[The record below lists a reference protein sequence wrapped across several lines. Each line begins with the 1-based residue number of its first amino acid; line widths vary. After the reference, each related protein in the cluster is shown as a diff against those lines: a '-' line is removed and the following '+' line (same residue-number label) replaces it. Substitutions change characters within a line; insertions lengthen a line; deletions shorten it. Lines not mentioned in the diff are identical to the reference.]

1 MDLPLEPRLSI
12 GVQHVLAPTGY
23 DDAEGAAAG
32 RDLPETVR
40 LLDTLGFDSIWSG
53 DHVSFAGPI
62 LDPLIQLAQAAALS
76 DRLKIGTA
84 VYLLPLRHPA
94 PVAKQVA
101 SLDTVS
107 NGRVIFGV
115 GVGGEFPVE
124 FELCG
129 VPVQERGARLSEG
142 IRVLR
147 KLWSGE
153 TVAHDGRF
161 YPFPEAAIRPPP
173 AQPGGPPIWCGG
185 RADAALRRAGRL
197 ADGWMSYVVD
207 PKRYRRSLE
216 TIAVAAAAAN
226 RKLERFGTSH
236 LLFVR
241 LDEDRESALAFAA
254 EFLSVR
260 YAMDFS
266 RAAERYC
273 ALGEPAAVAEAIR
286 AFHAAGMRHLVVN
299 VLAPESEKAAHLQRF
314 GDDVMP
320 LLADLR

>member
-12 GVQHVLAPTGY
+12 GLQHVLAPTGY
-23 DDAEGAAAG
+23 DDAEGPAAG
-32 RDLPETVR
+32 RDLPELVR
-40 LLDTLGFDSIWSG
+40 LLDALGFDSIWSG
-53 DHVSFAGPI
+53 DHVAFAGPI
-62 LDPLIQLAQAAALS
+62 LDPLMQLAQAAALS
-76 DRLKIGTA
+76 ERLKIGTA
-84 VYLLPLRHPA
+84 VYLLPLRHPS

-101 SLDTVS
+101 TLDTIS

-115 GVGGEFPVE
+115 GVGGEFPLE
-124 FELCG
+124 FALCG
-129 VPVQERGARLSEG
+129 VPVEERGARLSEG

-153 TVAHDGRF
+153 AVANDGRF
-161 YPFPEAAIRPPP
+161 YPFPEVAIQPPP

-185 RADAALRRAGRL
+185 RADPALRRAGQL

-207 PKRYRRSLE
+207 PERYRRSLE
-216 TIAVAAAAAN
+216 TIAAAAADAG
-226 RKLERFGTSH
+226 RTLDRFGTSH

-241 LDEDRESALAFAA
+241 LDKDRESALAFAA

-273 ALGEPAAVAEAIR
+273 ALGTAAEVAEAIR
-286 AFHAAGMRHLVVN
+286 AFHTAGMRHLVVN
-299 VLAPESEKAAHLQRF
+299 TLAPESEKAAHLQRF
-314 GDDVMP
+314 ADEVMP

>member
-12 GVQHVLAPTGY
+12 GYQHVLAPTGY
-23 DDAEGAAAG
+23 DDTEGAAAG
-32 RDLPETVR
+32 RDLPEAVR
-40 LLDTLGFDSIWSG
+40 LLDALGFDSFWSG
-53 DHVSFAGPI
+53 DHVAFAGPI
-62 LDPLIQLAQAAALS
+62 LDPLMQLAQAAALS

-101 SLDTVS
+101 TLDTIS
-107 NGRVIFGV
+107 NGRMIFGV
-115 GVGGEFPVE
+115 GVGGEFPLE
-124 FELCG
+124 FQLCG
-129 VPVQERGARLSEG
+129 VRVEERGARLGEG

-153 TVAHDGRF
+153 AEAHDGRF
-161 YPFPEAAIRPPP
+161 YPFPEVAIQPPP
-173 AQPGGPPIWCGG
+173 EQPGGPPIWCGG

-216 TIAVAAAAAN
+216 TIAAAAAAAD

-241 LDEDRESALAFAA
+241 LDKDRESALAFAA

-273 ALGEPAAVAEAIR
+273 ALGTAGEVADAVR
-286 AFHAAGMRHLVVN
+286 AFHTAGMRHLVIN
-299 VLAPESEKAAHLQRF
+299 VLAHESEKAAHLQRF
-314 GDDVMP
+314 ADEVMP

>member
-1 MDLPLEPRLSI
+1 VDLPLEPRLSI
-12 GVQHVLAPTGY
+12 GLQHVLVPPGY
-23 DDAEGAAAG
+23 DDGEGPANG
-32 RDLPETVR
+32 GDLPEVVR
-40 LLDTLGFDSIWSG
+40 LLDALGYDSFWSG
-53 DHVSFAGPI
+53 DHVAFAGPI

-76 DRLKIGTA
+76 DRLTVGTA

-101 SLDTVS
+101 TLDTIS

-124 FELCG
+124 FQLCG
-129 VPVQERGARLSEG
+129 VPVAERGARLSEG

-153 TVAHDGRF
+153 AASHDGRF
-161 YPFPEAAIRPPP
+161 YPFPEVAIEPAP

-185 RADAALRRAGRL
+185 RADPALRRAGRI

-207 PKRYRRSLE
+207 PERYRRSLE
-216 TIAVAAAAAN
+216 TIAAAAAESG
-226 RKLERFGTSH
+226 RTLERFGTSH

-241 LDEDRESALAFAA
+241 LDKDRESALEFAA
-254 EFLSVR
+254 KFLSVR

-273 ALGEPAAVAEAIR
+273 ALGAPEEVADAIR
-286 AFHAAGMRHLVVN
+286 AFHTAGMRHLVLN
-299 VLAPESEKAAHLQRF
+299 MLAPESQKAAHLQRF
-314 GDDVMP
+314 ADEVMP

>member
-1 MDLPLEPRLSI
+1 MDLPLEPRLRI
-12 GVQHVLAPTGY
+12 GYQNVLAPSGY

-32 RDLPETVR
+32 RDLPATVR
-40 LLDTLGFDSIWSG
+40 LLDALGFDSIWSG
-53 DHVSFAGPI
+53 DHVAFAGPI

-76 DRLKIGTA
+76 DRLTVGTA

-101 SLDTVS
+101 TLDRLS

-115 GVGGEFPVE
+115 GVGGEFPIE
-124 FELCG
+124 FALCG
-129 VPVQERGARLSEG
+129 VPVEERGARLGEG

-147 KLWSGE
+147 KLWSGKA
-153 TVAHDGRF
+153 VAHDGRF
-161 YPFPEAAIRPPP
+161 YPFPEVAIQPPP
-173 AQPGGPPIWCGG
+173 VQPGGPPIWCGG
-185 RADAALRRAGRL
+185 RADPALRRAGRL
-197 ADGWMSYVVD
+197 ADGWMSYVID
-207 PKRYRRSLE
+207 PKRYRHSLE
-216 TIAVAAAAAN
+216 TIAAAAAAAD
-226 RKLERFGTSH
+226 RKLDRFGTSH

-241 LDEDRESALAFAA
+241 LDKDRESALEFAA
-254 EFLSVR
+254 KFLSVR

-273 ALGEPAAVAEAIR
+273 ALGEPADVAAAIR
-286 AFHAAGMRHLVVN
+286 AFHEAGMRHVVLN

-314 GDDVMP
+314 ADGVMP

>member
-12 GVQHVLAPTGY
+12 GLQHVLVPPGY
-23 DDAEGAAAG
+23 DDGEGPAFG
-32 RDLPETVR
+32 GDLPEVVR
-40 LLDTLGFDSIWSG
+40 LLDALGYDSLWSG
-53 DHVSFAGPI
+53 DHVAFAGPI

-76 DRLKIGTA
+76 DRLTVGTA

-101 SLDTVS
+101 TLDTIS

-124 FELCG
+124 FQLCG
-129 VPVQERGARLSEG
+129 VPVAERGARLSEG

-147 KLWSGE
+147 KLWSG
-153 TVAHDGRF
+153 AAASHDGRF
-161 YPFPEAAIRPPP
+161 YSFPEVAIEPPP

-185 RADAALRRAGRL
+185 RADPALRRAGRL

-216 TIAVAAAAAN
+216 TIAAAAAESG
-226 RKLERFGTSH
+226 RTLERFGTSH

-241 LDEDRESALAFAA
+241 LDKDRESALEFAA
-254 EFLSVR
+254 KFLSVR

-273 ALGEPAAVAEAIR
+273 ALGTPEEVADAIR
-286 AFHAAGMRHLVVN
+286 AFHTAGMRHLVLN
-299 VLAPESEKAAHLQRF
+299 MLAPESEKAAHLQRF
-314 GDDVMP
+314 ADEVMP

>member
-12 GVQHVLAPTGY
+12 GLQHVLAPTGY
-23 DDAEGAAAG
+23 DDTGASAAG
-32 RDLPETVR
+32 DLPEIVR
-40 LLDTLGFDSIWSG
+40 LLDALGFDSIWSG
-53 DHVSFAGPI
+53 DHVAFAGPI
-62 LDPLIQLAQAAALS
+62 LDPLVQIAQAAALS
-76 DRLKIGTA
+76 KRLKIGTA

-101 SLDTVS
+101 TLDTIS

-115 GVGGEFPVE
+115 GVGGEFPLE
-124 FELCG
+124 FQLCG
-129 VPVQERGARLSEG
+129 VPVEERGARLSEG

-153 TVAHDGRF
+153 AVAHDGRF
-161 YPFPEAAIRPPP
+161 YSFPEVAIQPPP

-207 PKRYRRSLE
+207 PERYRRSLE
-216 TIAVAAAAAN
+216 TIAAAMADAG
-226 RKLERFGTSH
+226 RTLDTFGTSH

-241 LDEDRESALAFAA
+241 LDKDRESALAFAA

-273 ALGEPAAVAEAIR
+273 ALGTAEEVADAIR
-286 AFHAAGMRHLVVN
+286 AFHTAGMRHLVAN
-299 VLAPESEKAAHLQRF
+299 MLAPESQKAAHLQRF
-314 GDDVMP
+314 ADDVMP

>member
-1 MDLPLEPRLSI
+1 MELPLESRLSI
-12 GVQHVLAPTGY
+12 GYQSVLAPTGY
-23 DDAEGAAAG
+23 DDEEGPAAG

-40 LLDTLGFDSIWSG
+40 LLDSLGFDSIWSG
-53 DHVSFAGPI
+53 DHVAFAGPI
-62 LDPLIQLAQAAALS
+62 LDPLMQLAQAAALS
-76 DRLKIGTA
+76 DRLTIGTA

-101 SLDTVS
+101 TLDTLS

-115 GVGGEFPVE
+115 GVGGEFPIE

-129 VPVQERGARLSEG
+129 VPVEDRGARLSEG

-147 KLWSGE
+147 KLWSGRP
-153 TVAHDGRF
+153 VANDGRF
-161 YPFPEAAIRPPP
+161 YPFPEVAISPPP
-173 AQPGGPPIWCGG
+173 ARPGGPPIWCGG
-185 RADAALRRAGRL
+185 RSDPALRRAGRL

-207 PKRYRRSLE
+207 PERYRRSLE
-216 TIAVAAAAAN
+216 TIAAAAAEAG
-226 RKLERFGTSH
+226 RTPDRFGTSH

-241 LDEDRESALAFAA
+241 LDKDRESALAFAA
-254 EFLSVR
+254 KFLSVR

-273 ALGEPAAVAEAIR
+273 ALGDAEAVAESIR
-286 AFHAAGMRHLVVN
+286 DFHAAGMRHLVLN
-299 VLAPESEKAAHLQRF
+299 VLAPESGKAAQLERF
-314 GDDVMP
+314 ADEVMP

>member
-1 MDLPLEPRLSI
+1 MDLPLAPRLSI
-12 GVQHVLAPTGY
+12 GLQHVLAPTGY

-32 RDLPETVR
+32 RDLPEMVR
-40 LLDTLGFDSIWSG
+40 LLDALGFDSIWSG
-53 DHVSFAGPI
+53 DHVAFAGPI
-62 LDPLIQLAQAAALS
+62 LDPLMQLAQAAALS
-76 DRLKIGTA
+76 ERLQIGTA

-101 SLDTVS
+101 TLDTLS
-107 NGRVIFGV
+107 NGRMIFGV
-115 GVGGEFPVE
+115 GVGGEFPIE

-129 VPVQERGARLSEG
+129 VPVEERGARLSEG

-153 TVAHDGRF
+153 AVAHDGGF
-161 YPFPEAAIRPPP
+161 YPFPEVAIQPPP

-185 RADAALRRAGRL
+185 RADPALRRAGRL

-207 PKRYRRSLE
+207 PARYRRSLE
-216 TIAVAAAAAN
+216 TIAAAATAAN
-226 RKLERFGTSH
+226 RRLDRFGTSH

-241 LDEDRESALAFAA
+241 LDKDRESALAFAA

-273 ALGEPAAVAEAIR
+273 ALGTPEDVADAIR
-286 AFHAAGMRHLVVN
+286 AFHTAGMRHLVLN
-299 VLAPESEKAAHLQRF
+299 MLAPESEKAAHLQRF
-314 GDDVMP
+314 ADKVMP